1 MSKINSNS
9 VTGFDVN
16 INNKPQRFFV
26 SKPVTTVSNLEIKDQ
41 VLFTKNQ
48 NLNKPFDIT
57 QTKDFKT
64 VFPNFSILDKS
75 KQNDILKKL
84 EFFQKKYPD
93 FLNKLANIDNPE
105 YGKGFQF
112 FFVPDKSS
120 PDYKSSP
127 AIALMDK
134 AMGEGSIGIVFG
146 GSSGVLENSILK
158 KPIEKLSQNVVNN
171 GILGKKFDKS
181 EINLDVGGMFS
192 SVSSDTFGHEM
203 THVLHSYFLTNNE
216 RGELWSIYI
225 NSDKNKDFINDYSKK
240 NHMEFFADG
249 VEEYLRQDS
258 SGNFPDR
265 ENLKKTNK
273 KLYDFIAKV
282 IEPDI
287 KRTTTQSS
295 LKSLS
300 TITSYGIE
308 SGYNYLSNKVNA
320 LTKKVF

>member
-1 MSKINSNS
+1 MSKINSYS
-9 VTGFDVN
+9 ATAFDVN
-16 INNKPQRFFV
+16 TNNKTQKLFV
-26 SKPVTTVSNLEIKDQ
+26 TKSESTVSNLTTKDQ
-41 VLFTKNQ
+41 ISISTKQ
-48 NLNKPFDIT
+48 SKPYDVT
-57 QTKDFKT
+57 QSKDFKT

-75 KQNDILKKL
+75 KQTEILNKL

-93 FLNKLANIDNPE
+93 FLTKLANIDNSKH
-105 YGKGFQF
+105 GDGFQF
-112 FFVPDKSS
+112 FFVPDKNS
-120 PDYKSSP
+120 PDYNKFP
-127 AIALMDK
+127 GIAVIDK

-158 KPIEKLSQNVVNN
+158 NSVGKISQSIVNN
-171 GILGKKFDKS
+171 GIFGKKFDESK
-181 EINLDVGGMFS
+181 ITLDVGGMFS

-273 KLYDFIAKV
+273 KLYDFVAKV

-287 KRTTTQSS
+287 KRTTTQSN
-295 LKSLS
+295 LKSLGV
-300 TITSYGIE
+300 ITGYGIE
-308 SGYNYLSNKVNA
+308 SGYNYLSNKVSA